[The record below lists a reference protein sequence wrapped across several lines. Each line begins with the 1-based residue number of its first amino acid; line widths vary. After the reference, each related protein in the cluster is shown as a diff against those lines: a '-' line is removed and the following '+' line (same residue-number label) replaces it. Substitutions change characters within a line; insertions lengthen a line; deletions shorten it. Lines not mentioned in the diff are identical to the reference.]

1 MQKSSYI
8 NLIVFFIFTIIS
20 VRVSGQT
27 SPVTVTT
34 ILNYPPSI
42 YLPDYYSSASNKL
55 MTNIILNDFNE
66 PSRDVYVNV
75 RFESQDIKLYTK
87 PDYYPP
93 SPITLY
99 PGEPVQL
106 SGDNLEEYLNYDN
119 LVLEGTTRSEMI
131 TRGGRL
137 PEGFYNICVEVYDY
151 TTKKLLSNTSCVVAH
166 LSQFEPPK
174 IIAPEK
180 GKVVAPGD
188 AQNIMFTW
196 ANEAP
201 VNPANISYKFTL
213 HELLEPEANPAQAI
227 QNKKTVIV
235 YEEELAAPVFNY
247 NTSHPLLEVGKTYIF
262 TVQVIDMDGKAM
274 FKNNGVSEP
283 SYFYYGYPGNGK
295 IQLLSPEDKSALQLT
310 LEKTFSWSAPDNIL
324 IGQHY
329 NFEIRIAE
337 ADSARDD
344 EEILGSDSLLYA
356 LVMPERTGK
365 MNHYQNVKAHF
376 PTGKSFIWQVKAY
389 SGEQEIAK
397 SEIAMFGGPPCV
409 LDFIAADEYIK
420 VTFTD
425 GCDLSNLSGTGK
437 VKINEEGEEH
447 DVWFNNVRIEKDG
460 VQYYLREGQVL
471 GKIDDMPPI
480 KLKPEFDRNGEA
492 LFYPDSLKITRYDYK
507 LKGQVEWK
515 FPHAVEQEEAP
526 VIASVLTWLSYSS
539 FHLLGELNFPDSL
552 GFDLLDPMNFRLDFA
567 KGSRFYI
574 RRGHQYFIDFTGT
587 VTLPESVTG
596 PEGNTIVV
604 PFGVHEQIFNVH
616 SVPEANYPVIHVA
629 NKTTL
634 NLEPEEF
641 VFDFDNEASP
651 KYFKGD
657 PLWRGFYVKTGK
669 FTFEGDYKFSKQF
682 ASTSPIAEM
691 FDFDKRQSDYAYI
704 VADGLYVKS
713 DIGFKNDNKLFFNT
727 FPALLNNFH
736 IDVEAGRTKE
746 GQITGDLIIPL
757 LSDKEDFPFTCKL
770 NHYGFQPGYLD
781 EAIEDKTFH
790 FNKGSGEQAL
800 NITFNRGY
808 FADNERIESTI
819 TIEWPYLGITFDKIP
834 AFRIW
839 GNYDIGFGMPNGAF
853 TLSQQ
858 LQTKIKGY
866 EVTID
871 GIGAGRQGNLY
882 SIGTTAKIVMAED
895 VAGEAGPPIV
905 NFYSIFE
912 SSKID
917 EAYILGNSPEYSN
930 KNTSTENSGSYSV
943 DENIGSGVEGMATV
957 GDVEAMIAKYE
968 QRAAEAK
975 ARMEALKPKPI
986 VGRAVTTFDP
996 VNEYA
1001 ELLPTQEEIDAAEN
1015 PLDNLTLQ
1023 DLIQIIDY
1031 IAPFLE
1037 KEQQDKVYVLKDL
1050 LVTFSPEEINAVREK
1065 LSDIR
1070 GLLNGAIKSMIDA
1083 QVLKVTKPLKVKVGK
1098 LQTSVEKTM
1107 LAGSDS
1113 LVGIFGKG
1121 IDELVDGFAD
1131 GLLEPAIGFL
1141 PLKDPENAVKVVEDL
1156 ASSTKFALKGE
1167 LKRTVRNS
1175 VKKNIVVPTNAFIDS
1190 MLYTGTII
1198 YLANSLS
1205 NNAANLITDPDFN
1218 FKDIDVDIDGLVKS
1232 KLEMFSGLSLKSAGD
1247 KIGAIVEDA
1256 YHGFNWDSVG
1266 RLFTKD
1272 LLGATL
1278 EEAIKQ
1284 ELVKAT
1290 TEALG
1295 ETAGMVVDNIAQ
1307 NVELDFSNIG
1317 DKLKRGDLKGIIKF
1331 DPTYIKI
1338 RTPYVD
1344 LEGYVNMKEDD
1355 PVWGDC
1361 FQAELMASIKVPPIP
1376 APGLPVYAKY
1386 INGTKPKGNAEA
1398 LSEEEQKDV
1407 ETFKYWFIELGVKKL
1422 NLRLGLIPL
1431 AITEVNGK
1439 IYHHMVQQSDYLT
1452 YLPGE
1457 KVRYGAGLRT
1467 FMVDDGAKGRVA
1479 SLNVGLELQLQ
1490 EDGFIIEL
1498 NGSVKAANIAKTT
1511 KEGDLN
1517 IIRSFAEGT
1526 GFLRYNCAEKH
1537 FLGNFTVETKA
1548 SPIVCSRGEMN
1559 IDISKDWW
1567 GVSVGTRE
1575 KPLGLAIFCK
1585 DTIFRGWFD
1594 INKTGL
1600 DMGLMK
1606 NIDLNLH
1613 SPWINIGIAKF
1624 RGWARYKYDFETE
1637 LVMAWNP
1644 KFEVQKARVYMDF
1657 YTGVGID
1664 YKTPPLYKK
1673 TRKFTIASV
1682 NYGGTLEFA
1691 TAPEAYLYGEV
1702 HGSITVLNK
1711 KAGLSMEVDIKF

>member
-1 MQKSSYI
+1 MRKSSYI

-99 PGEPVQL
+99 PGEPVQF

-526 VIASVLTWLSYSS
+526 VIASVPTWLSYSS

-895 VAGEAGPPIV
+895 VAGEAGPPVI
-905 NFYSIFE
+905 NLYSIIE

-917 EAYILGNSPEYSN
+917 EKYILGNSPDYN
-930 KNTSTENSGSYSV
+930 NANTTTGSEGYKV
-943 DENIGSGVEGMATV
+943 DENIGSGAEGMATV
-957 GDVEAMIAKYE
+957 GDVEAIMAKYE
-968 QRAAEAK
+968 RRAAETEA
-975 ARMEALKPKPI
+975 AIEALKPKPV
-986 VGRAVTTFDP
+986 VGRVLTSGNLEEDFGA
-996 VNEYA
+996 
-1001 ELLPTQEEIDAAEN
+1001 LIPTQEQIDAAN
-1015 PLDNLTLQ
+1015 DPVDNLTLQ
-1023 DLIQIIDY
+1023 ELIEIIDF

-1037 KEQQDKVYVLKDL
+1037 KEKQDKVYELKEL
-1050 LVTFSPEEINAVREK
+1050 LTTFSPDEINALKEK
-1065 LSDIR
+1065 LGDIR
-1070 GLLNGAIKSMIDA
+1070 GLLNGAIVSFIDK
-1083 QVLKVTKPLKVKVGK
+1083 QLLKVTNPLKEKVNGLEK
-1098 LQTSVEKTM
+1098 KVEKSIM
-1107 LAGSDS
+1107 AGGDS
-1113 LVGIFGKG
+1113 LVGIMGKG
-1121 IDELVDGFAD
+1121 IDEIINGFTDGAV
-1131 GLLEPAIGFL
+1131 GLIQSSGME
-1141 PLKDPENAVKVVEDL
+1141 DPSKMIKVINEL
-1156 ASSTKFALKGE
+1156 SSSSRLALKSE
-1167 LKRTVRNS
+1167 LKRTVSNS
-1175 VKKNIVVPTNAFIDS
+1175 VKKNIVVPANGLIDTV
-1190 MLYTGTII
+1190 LYVGTVV
-1198 YLANSLS
+1198 YLS
-1205 NNAANLITDPDFN
+1205 NALSKNAATLITDPGFGFDDINIDFEGMVDSMSNYLGARIN
-1218 FKDIDVDIDGLVKS
+1218 FNYFQERIT
-1232 KLEMFSGLSLKSAGD
+1232 AT
-1247 KIGAIVEDA
+1247 VEDA
-1256 YHGFNWDSVG
+1256 YNGFNWDSVAN
-1266 RLFTKD
+1266 LFFRD
-1272 LLGATL
+1272 LTGAAIEQFITNKVEEGVSQVLGS
-1278 EEAIKQ
+1278 
-1284 ELVKAT
+1284 
-1290 TEALG
+1290 
-1295 ETAGMVVDNIAQ
+1295 TAGAVAKGLAQ

-1317 DKLKRGDLKGIIKF
+1317 DKLKNGDLSGVVKF
-1331 DPTYIKI
+1331 DPTYIVVV
-1338 RTPYVD
+1338 TPTVE
-1344 LEGYVNMKEDD
+1344 LEGYVKMTEDD
-1355 PVWGDC
+1355 PIWGDSW
-1361 FQAELMASIKVPPIP
+1361 QAMLTATIKVPNPQKGFQ
-1376 APGLPVYAKY
+1376 AYAKFV
-1386 INGTKPKGNAEA
+1386 NGTKPRGNTSG
-1398 LSEEEQKDV
+1398 LSDNELREV
-1407 ETFKYWFIELGVKKL
+1407 ETFKYWFVEVGARKLSVQLGPLPVILTGMDGKL
-1422 NLRLGLIPL
+1422 
-1431 AITEVNGK
+1431 
-1439 IYHHMVQQSDYLT
+1439 YHHMKQQSDHVT
-1452 YLPGE
+1452 YLPSE
-1457 KVRYGAGLRT
+1457 EVRYGAGLRVYMAD
-1467 FMVDDGAKGRVA
+1467 FGSGGGVA
-1479 SLNVGLELQLQ
+1479 DFNIGLELQLLNG
-1490 EDGFIIEL
+1490 GFIFEM
-1498 NGSVKAANIAKTT
+1498 NGTALIANVVKVNKDGERTVVKNFVYAN
-1511 KEGDLN
+1511 
-1517 IIRSFAEGT
+1517 
-1526 GFLRYNCAEKH
+1526 GFLRYNSVEKH
-1537 FLGNFTVETKA
+1537 LLGSLIAETKA
-1548 SPIVCSRGEMN
+1548 APLICAGGQMV

-1567 GVSVGTRE
+1567 QFAVGTRE
-1575 KPLGLAIFCK
+1575 KPLGLAMFCK

-1594 INKTGL
+1594 VNKYGL
-1600 DMGLMK
+1600 DMGVMK
-1606 NIDLNLH
+1606 NMDINLRT
-1613 SPWINIGIAKF
+1613 PWINIGIAKLQ
-1624 RGWARYKYDFETE
+1624 GWARFKYDFECE
-1637 LVMAWNP
+1637 LVIAWNP
-1644 KFEVQKARVYMDF
+1644 GFKIQKARVFMDI
-1657 YTGVGID
+1657 YVGVGVD
-1664 YKTPPLYKK
+1664 YKTPPFFKK
-1673 TRKFTIASV
+1673 TKTFTLAAV
-1682 NYGGTLEFA
+1682 NLGGTLEFA
-1691 TAPEAYLYGEV
+1691 TSPEAYLYGEV
-1702 HGSITVLNK
+1702 HGSITILNQK
-1711 KAGLSMEVDIKF
+1711 VGVGMEVDMKF